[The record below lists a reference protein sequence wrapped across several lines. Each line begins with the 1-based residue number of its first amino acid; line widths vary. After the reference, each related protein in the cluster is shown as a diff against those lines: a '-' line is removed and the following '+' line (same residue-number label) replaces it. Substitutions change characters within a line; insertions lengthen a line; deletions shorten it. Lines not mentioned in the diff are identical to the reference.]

1 MEPSKN
7 PIWNLTVEGDLVDLE
22 DGHVVGQVPGVPSG
36 VDKGGPGCGLK
47 VSLLR
52 RVPDLVGSNDDLEG
66 IESISTVSSGQD
78 VFVG

>member
-36 VDKGGPGCGLK
+36 VDKGGPGCGL
-47 VSLLR
+47 
-52 RVPDLVGSNDDLEG
+52 
-66 IESISTVSSGQD
+66 
-78 VFVG
+78 